1 MTDAIV
7 IGGGVMGLAA
17 ARELRRR
24 GHTVTLL
31 ERAQPGRAASWAS
44 AGIIGATLRN
54 ESDPSYHLRRV
65 SRELWPAFAE
75 AVHGESG
82 MDPEYREMGCLQLAS
97 NADELAALQ
106 FAARRQ
112 ADGSRRPQANGSRHP
127 QANAEAR
134 NENAEARGVNAE
146 ARGVNAEAR
155 GVNAEARG
163 VNAEARGE
171 DAEARGEDRLELLD
185 SKQLR
190 ELEPTLNS
198 TLAGGL
204 LVPGGNVD
212 NRRLCKAL
220 EIAVRRAGVQIETG
234 VEVTAIA
241 TTNGKVRGVEISP
254 TSALSSTRSI
264 RQGSAEHTRSAVGH
278 GTDQYRHAAD
288 LVVLAAGA
296 WSATIRNLSPTPPVA
311 PQRGQI
317 LALDQSRVGISHV
330 LLTPGDPYF
339 VPRCDGQ
346 LVIGATREEAG
357 WDPSLTAGGIAWLL
371 NRAMQVVPA
380 LKECPIAEMW
390 TGFRPASADGL
401 PLIGKG
407 ALDGLYFLTGH
418 GPSGIAPLPGSIA
431 LLMALMF
438 GEQPPLPA
446 EAFDPLRFERAA
458 VEVRS

>member
-1 MTDAIV
+1 MADAIV

-44 AGIIGATLRN
+44 AGIIGATLRD
-54 ESDPSYHLRRV
+54 ESDASYHLRRV
-65 SRELWPAFAE
+65 SRELWPVFAE
-75 AVHGESG
+75 AIHSESG
-82 MDPEYREMGCLQLAS
+82 LDPEYREMGCIQLAS
-97 NADELAALQ
+97 DGNELAALER
-106 FAARRQ
+106 AARRHG
-112 ADGSRRPQANGSRHP
+112 DGVH
-127 QANAEAR
+127 
-134 NENAEARGVNAE
+134 
-146 ARGVNAEAR
+146 
-155 GVNAEARG
+155 
-163 VNAEARGE
+163 
-171 DAEARGEDRLELLD
+171 LLD
-185 SKQLR
+185 QRQLR
-190 ELEPTLNS
+190 ELEPALSPN
-198 TLAGGL
+198 LAGGL

-220 EIAVRRAGVQIETG
+220 EIAARRAGVQIETG
-234 VEVTAIA
+234 VEVVSIA
-241 TTNGKVRGVEISP
+241 TTGGKVDGVEISP
-254 TSALSSTRSI
+254 
-264 RQGSAEHTRSAVGH
+264 RSAQSGR
-278 GTDQYRHAAD
+278 GQRGRGGETNNRSAD

-296 WSATIRNLSPTPPVA
+296 WSATIANLTPTPPVA

-317 LALDQSRVGISHV
+317 LALDQSSVGVRHV

-339 VPRCDGQ
+339 VPRADGR

-371 NRAMQVVPA
+371 NRAMDVIPA

-407 ALDGLYFLTGH
+407 GLDGLYFLTGH

-431 LLMALMF
+431 LLMALMHN
-438 GEQPPLPA
+438 EPPPLPA
-446 EAFDPLRFERAA
+446 DAFNPRRFENTP
-458 VEVRS
+458 